1 MSVHGDRDRFDVIV
15 VGAGMVGGCLAAAL
29 GRAGLRVAVVDREAP
44 ATLTDAAF
52 DGRTSAI
59 AHGSMRILE
68 GSGIWPALVEH
79 AEPILDIRVSDGGS
93 PLFLHY
99 DHTEVGDLPLGY
111 IVENRRL
118 RQAVFDHL
126 GAADG
131 VALLAPAAVASVER
145 DGAAA
150 RVYLAGGRTLTAPLV
165 VAADGRNSRLRRD
178 AGIVVS
184 EWSYRQT
191 AIVCVAQHERP
202 HRGVAHER
210 FLPSGPFAILPMRDA
225 EPGEAGPD
233 GGLHRSSIVW
243 SERADLAPRLLGLD
257 QAAFDAELRRRF
269 GDFCGAVRAVGPR
282 WSYPLSVLNAARYV
296 APRLALAGDAAH
308 AIHPIAGQGL
318 NLGVRDVAAL
328 AEVVVEAR
336 RLGLDIGSEAVLQ
349 RYERWRRFDSL
360 TLVAVTDGLNR
371 LFSNDVAPLRWARD
385 LGLGAVNRLPPLRRL
400 FMRHAMGT
408 VGILPRLAR
417 GEPL

>member
-1 MSVHGDRDRFDVIV
+1 MSGHVGSDRFDVVV
-15 VGAGMVGGCLAAAL
+15 VGAGMVGGSLATAL
-29 GRAGLRVAVVDREAP
+29 ARAGLSVAVVDRESP

-59 AHGSMRILE
+59 AHGSMRILD
-68 GSGIWPALVEH
+68 GGGIWPSLAPA
-79 AEPILDIRVSDGGS
+79 AEPILDIRVSDGAS

-99 DHTEVGDLPLGY
+99 DHTEVGEAPLGY
-111 IVENRRL
+111 IVENRLL
-118 RQAVFDHL
+118 RRAIFDHL
-126 GAADG
+126 ARADG
-131 VALLAPAAVASVER
+131 VTLAAPAAVAGVTR
-145 DGAAA
+145 GAGGA
-150 RVYLAGGRTLTAPLV
+150 RVALADGRVLSAPLV

-178 AGIVVS
+178 AGIVVA
-184 EWSYRQT
+184 EWTYRQT

-202 HRGVAHER
+202 HRGIAHER

-225 EPGEAGPD
+225 RAGDPGAEHGV
-233 GGLHRSSIVW
+233 HRSSIVW
-243 SERADLAPRLLGLD
+243 SERADIAPRLLALD

-269 GDFCGAVRAVGPR
+269 GDFYGAVRAVGPR
-282 WSYPLSVLNAARYV
+282 WSYPLSVLNASRYV
-296 APRLALAGDAAH
+296 GHRLALAGDAAH

-318 NLGVRDVAAL
+318 NLGVRDLAVL
-328 AEVVVEAR
+328 AEVLVDAH

-371 LFSNDVAPLRWARD
+371 LFSNDVAPVRWARD
-385 LGLGAVNRLPPLRRL
+385 LGLGAVNRVPPLRRL

-408 VGILPRLAR
+408 VGVLPRLTR